1 MRRNNVRRRQVR
13 SKSSL
18 VFLAPSSAATPTD
31 RSSVALVLF
40 ETESQPRNS
49 PALSRAIMAWR
60 EDIVAQLRQRDLRE
74 KEPFAEMMAAHHA
87 LAERS
92 DALQAENRQLQ
103 FTCER
108 LKIDGGDGS
117 GGREAIL

>member
-1 MRRNNVRRRQVR
+1 M
-13 SKSSL
+13 
-18 VFLAPSSAATPTD
+18 
-31 RSSVALVLF
+31 
-40 ETESQPRNS
+40 
-49 PALSRAIMAWR
+49 
-60 EDIVAQLRQRDLRE
+60 AQLRQRDLRE

-117 GGREAIL
+117 GGREAILQREMCPDYDFSFNVKITEQVTGKVL